1 MASFFITLHNE
12 RSVLNYV
19 FNRYFVNYYVEL
31 YSRYAM
37 ERYW

>member
-1 MASFFITLHNE
+1 MASFFIALHNE

-31 YSRYAM
+31 YSRYTM
-37 ERYW
+37 EMCW

>member
-19 FNRYFVNYYVEL
+19 FNRYFVNYYVDL
-31 YSRYAM
+31 YSSSVIESSR
-37 ERYW
+37 